1 MRKASEKSEY
11 ELNELPLEM
20 DSTRELLRYLHKHIA
35 IRKFTDL
42 PEDTQKD
49 FRLIFFLVGKIWND
63 LDAWKKRGYTE

>member
-20 DSTRELLRYLHKHIA
+20 DSTRELLRYLHNHIA

-49 FRLIFFLVGKIWND
+49 FRLIFFLVGKIWLD
-63 LDAWKKRGYTE
+63 LDAWKKRGNTK